1 MKTLDEQISALE
13 MRLELMKYKKRE
25 DMARTYAPLIGSC
38 LKLNHC
44 TYHMI
49 TAIREVKELCFND
62 PDIKDDKEINYE
74 CIQVLWNPR
83 EKAEYRTA
91 EICNNKTGRIDASAM
106 PKFIIPYS
114 KFSKAL
120 NDCST
125 FINEYVKTTS
135 QKTNDHAKNY

>member
-13 MRLELMKYKKRE
+13 TRLDLMKCKKRE
-25 DMARTYAPLIGSC
+25 DMAKTYASLIGSC

-74 CIQVLWNPR
+74 CIQVQWNPR

-91 EICNNKTGRIDASAM
+91 EICNNKTGRINALIM
-106 PKFIIPYS
+106 PQFIIPYP
-114 KFSKAL
+114 KFAKAL
-120 NDCST
+120 DDCSK
-125 FINEYVKTTS
+125 FINEYVITTS
-135 QKTNDHAKNY
+135 QKTKNHAKNK